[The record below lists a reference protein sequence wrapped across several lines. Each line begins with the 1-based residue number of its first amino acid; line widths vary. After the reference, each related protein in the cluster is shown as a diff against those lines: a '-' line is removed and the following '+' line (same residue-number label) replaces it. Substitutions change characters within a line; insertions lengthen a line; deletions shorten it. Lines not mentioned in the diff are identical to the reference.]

1 MFGRETWDTVED
13 DMTNTDIPI
22 DSPLGERI
30 DLAVARYG
38 EDAFVTKVLGLLDG
52 RNEGDD
58 VLLYVGGRHAQGVLD
73 GAPALYW
80 PELWGARALLHV
92 WNDSATEAV
101 LRGTTNRAWRVRE
114 MCLRACAERSIGSE
128 KDLAKLT
135 SDENPRVRAAA
146 ARALAAVGGPDSEEI
161 ISRLLRDPQ
170 KDVRRAAGESLA
182 QLKDRITPGNN

>member
-1 MFGRETWDTVED
+1 
-13 DMTNTDIPI
+13 MTNTEIPI
-22 DSPLGERI
+22 DEPLGTRI
-30 DLAVARYG
+30 DLAVTRFG
-38 EDAFVTKVLGLLDG
+38 EAGLVTKAIGLLDG

-92 WNDSATEAV
+92 WNDSAEQAV
-101 LRGTTNRAWRVRE
+101 LRGTTNQAWRVRE
-114 MCLRACAERSIGSE
+114 MCLRVSAERRIGDESQI
-128 KDLAKLT
+128 ARLT
-135 SDENPRVRAAA
+135 TDENPRVRAAA
-146 ARALAAVGGPDSEEI
+146 ARALAVIGTTASEES

-182 QLKDRITPGNN
+182 ALQERLS